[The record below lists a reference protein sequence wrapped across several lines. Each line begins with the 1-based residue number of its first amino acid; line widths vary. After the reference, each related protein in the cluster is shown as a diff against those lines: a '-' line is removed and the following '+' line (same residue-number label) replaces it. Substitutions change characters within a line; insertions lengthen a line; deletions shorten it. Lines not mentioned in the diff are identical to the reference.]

1 MKGNYKN
8 QMRMNS
14 QCENAFSLN
23 DKLEKHM
30 LMHTRILFYKH
41 SQCDKYFSNGNPG
54 KNKLHFGDKTCLIH
68 CGNAF
73 PQNGNHINHLR
84 THWEEILL

>member
-1 MKGNYKN
+1 
-8 QMRMNS
+8 MRMY
-14 QCENAFSLN
+14 
-23 DKLEKHM
+23 
-30 LMHTRILFYKH
+30 TRKTFFKH

-54 KNKLHFGDKTCLIH
+54 KHKLHFGDKTYLIH

-84 THWEEILL
+84 THWGEILL